1 MSRKKNCDF
10 SLALLVFQ
18 ESNLNV
24 VERITLK
31 AKEKK
36 SKQQNKCLR
45 NMNILHFEMRYIS
58 FKFSLDVI
66 LTSLFIIIILFRC
79 YSL

>member
-18 ESNLNV
+18 ENNLNV
-24 VERITLK
+24 VERITFK
-31 AKEKK
+31 TKEKK